1 MSLPPASEAVDLVRL
16 TSRAADLFVEQDGA
30 EQRKLLHLVLKEACW
45 KGGELRMSL
54 REPFEELRL
63 SNSASDRNPKDFDP
77 RGSNFDNWRRGG
89 DSNPRY
95 SF

>member
-54 REPFEELRL
+54 
-63 SNSASDRNPKDFDP
+63 
-77 RGSNFDNWRRGG
+77 
-89 DSNPRY
+89 
-95 SF
+95 